1 MTLSKTA
8 TYGTATK
15 ALDVSGY
22 FWIRNFFFLDTAS
35 IHTYL
40 VNRAYESALH
50 SGNVW
55 IRYQSEIVWMLNRS
69 RYFFIQWCKKMKPW
83 SWVLYREYCI
93 QDGNLV
99 PSFSQGRA
107 RCKFCMLY
115 NVCSVANIP
124 RGVLD
129 TGVNLDTCWIGV
141 DRQIRFWWSFESTHP
156 HQCGLGSNPGV
167 DAIVGWVCHWF
178 FPLFRGF
185 SPGTLVFRPKNQHFQ
200 ISNIQSG
207 RYTHVS
213 TSFWELLS
221 APWVNKLQHYVRMW
235 KLLSPERKSCRFK
248 YIRMCGTGYKD
259 NHQRSEL
266 ASWMDLVSLKA

>member
-1 MTLSKTA
+1 MLILILIKEWLYCTVLTLSKTA

-22 FWIRNFFFLDTAS
+22 VWIRNFFFPDTAS

-40 VNRAYESALH
+40 VNLAYESALQ

-69 RYFFIQWCKKMKPW
+69 RYFFIRWCKKIKPW

-99 PSFSQGRA
+99 PRFSQGRA
-107 RCKFCMLY
+107 RCKFCVLY
-115 NVCSVANIP
+115 NVCFVANIP

-141 DRQIRFWWSFESTHP
+141 EGKFDFGEVLRVLIPTS
-156 HQCGLGSNPGV
+156 V
-167 DAIVGWVCHWF
+167 AWV
-178 FPLFRGF
+178 R
-185 SPGTLVFRPKNQHFQ
+185 
-200 ISNIQSG
+200 I
-207 RYTHVS
+207 
-213 TSFWELLS
+213 
-221 APWVNKLQHYVRMW
+221 
-235 KLLSPERKSCRFK
+235 
-248 YIRMCGTGYKD
+248 
-259 NHQRSEL
+259 L
-266 ASWMDLVSLKA
+266 ASMP